1 MKKISILI
9 NCAIAF
15 SFLLLF
21 FRFVSDC
28 MGANTYFTYVSSHP
42 NDYDYNLNSMLDAAV
57 RCTIYAI
64 IEAVLI
70 VSLGAS
76 LFFFNYRFD
85 GVSLREKIATR
96 LLESKEKRAQYRVEK
111 AAADK
116 KAAIEDKQK
125 RLEELQAEEEDEK
138 TSVKNRRTS
147 RIRQE
152 KKRM

>member
-9 NCAIAF
+9 NCTIAF

-28 MGANTYFTYVSSHP
+28 MGANTYFAYVSSHP

-57 RCTIYAI
+57 RCAIYAV

-70 VSLGAS
+70 VALGTS

-85 GVSLREKIATR
+85 GISLREKVAAR

-116 KAAIEDKQK
+116 QAAIEDKQK
-125 RLEELQAEEEDEK
+125 RLEELQAELDELK
-138 TSVKNRRTS
+138 KN
-147 RIRQE
+147 
-152 KKRM
+152 